1 MEGAHGSPGGAPV
14 ALAGEAIGGDDAVAR
29 SPISPPLLHAALAV
43 VGGAILGGGVYL
55 GSTLLQRRMMAEVQ
69 ALVPKG

>member
-1 MEGAHGSPGGAPV
+1 V
-14 ALAGEAIGGDDAVAR
+14 ALV
-29 SPISPPLLHAALAV
+29 PISPPLLHAALAI
-43 VGGAILGGGVYL
+43 VGGAILGGAVYL

>member
-1 MEGAHGSPGGAPV
+1 
-14 ALAGEAIGGDDAVAR
+14 
-29 SPISPPLLHAALAV
+29 LLHAALAV
-43 VGGAILGGGVYL
+43 VGGAILGGAVYL